1 MKSQYHTFLK
11 SESLKLSKLKV
22 GDRVREDTSG
32 KVSKVTKITSKR
44 FAVGNGSS
52 TQSPLKWTRL
62 SRVGEKI
69 YDINAKLEKLGLERD
84 HYVDMLKTGKYHM
97 NEYVGNMYKQVQ
109 QQIEDLMRQSDVFLW
124 NIANGKS
131 EAEGGADDGDL
142 NDYLTNE
149 DELEFNKAGGESD
162 RDKVKQWL
170 IKKGIEEPPPEISCV
185 IS

>member
-69 YDINAKLEKLGLERD
+69 YDINAKLEKLYFERD
-84 HYVDMLKTGKYHM
+84 HYLDMLKT
-97 NEYVGNMYKQVQ
+97 
-109 QQIEDLMRQSDVFLW
+109 
-124 NIANGKS
+124 
-131 EAEGGADDGDL
+131 
-142 NDYLTNE
+142 
-149 DELEFNKAGGESD
+149 
-162 RDKVKQWL
+162 
-170 IKKGIEEPPPEISCV
+170 
-185 IS
+185 

>member
-1 MKSQYHTFLK
+1 
-11 SESLKLSKLKV
+11 
-22 GDRVREDTSG
+22 
-32 KVSKVTKITSKR
+32 
-44 FAVGNGSS
+44 
-52 TQSPLKWTRL
+52 
-62 SRVGEKI
+62 
-69 YDINAKLEKLGLERD
+69 
-84 HYVDMLKTGKYHM
+84 M